1 MAQQEREEQICV
13 CDGLRQ
19 DLAGMEA
26 RLSDLASEMDER
38 QKRTIEELK
47 KKSSKSFLIKFLLF
61 TVFFIKKVD
70 REVLLSQREEQIEQ
84 LESISRSQAKSLEE
98 NKREIE
104 KQQRLLELR
113 LGEAKEQ
120 GKEVE
125 KLVDEIMREKKEKED
140 VLKKLEKQKE
150 VLVDLRMKHEDFER
164 QGQIVERQ
172 RAAIHQL
179 RERINLL
186 EEARP
191 LGAKS

>member
-1 MAQQEREEQICV
+1 M
-13 CDGLRQ
+13 
-19 DLAGMEA
+19 
-26 RLSDLASEMDER
+26 
-38 QKRTIEELK
+38 
-47 KKSSKSFLIKFLLF
+47 
-61 TVFFIKKVD
+61 
-70 REVLLSQREEQIEQ
+70 
-84 LESISRSQAKSLEE
+84 EE